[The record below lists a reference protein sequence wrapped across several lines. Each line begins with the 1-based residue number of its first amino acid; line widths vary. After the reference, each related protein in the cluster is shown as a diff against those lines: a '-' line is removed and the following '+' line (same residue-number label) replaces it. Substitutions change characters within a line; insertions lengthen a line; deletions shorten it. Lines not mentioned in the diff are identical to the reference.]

1 MRPDPQRIA
10 ADAANHRETKIRHA
24 IKTAISG
31 FGPFSETPDYDKLAA
46 ITREQAAVISEAVFD
61 ALEKGGFLSAGPA
74 TDRRMRITL
83 VITEAIGHVDE
94 PPDDHRPGRW
104 WEQSRRPSWG
114 LDEVA
119 DAIYA
124 NLAHRG
130 YVAEER
136 D

>member
-1 MRPDPQRIA
+1 MD
-10 ADAANHRETKIRHA
+10 RETKIRHA

-31 FGPFSETPDYDKLAA
+31 FGPFSETPDYDNIAA
-46 ITREQAAVISEAVFD
+46 ISREQATVISEAVFH
-61 ALEKGGFLSAGPA
+61 ALEKGGFLCAGPA
-74 TDRRMRITL
+74 TDRRMRITF

-94 PPDDHRPGRW
+94 PPDNHRPGCW
-104 WEQSRRPSWG
+104 WEQSKRPSWG

-124 NLAHRG
+124 NLAHWK

>member
-1 MRPDPQRIA
+1 VD
-10 ADAANHRETKIRHA
+10 REAKVKHA

-31 FGPFSETPDYDKLAA
+31 FGLFSEAPDYDKIAA
-46 ITREQAAVISEAVFD
+46 ISRKQAAVISEAVFD
-61 ALEKGGFLSAGPA
+61 ALESGGFLCAGPA

-94 PPDDHRPGRW
+94 PPDNHKPGCW
-104 WEQSRRPSWG
+104 WEHSRRPSWG

-124 NLAHRG
+124 NLVRWK
-130 YVAEER
+130 YVARER